1 MLFLLVGT
9 GRVRASERE
18 VRGRVVDETGKPVAG
33 AAVDCFWTA
42 NGPIRDGAGKPID
55 ITKEENARA
64 FWGHLGEM
72 EPMSGHEPVQ
82 TGTDGRFI
90 LTARDCFHSV
100 MAMDRSRRR
109 GGLVFLPKGRES
121 EPVEVRLGPMVRV
134 RGSFEGPAA
143 AQQPHWAHVYVH
155 VPADA
160 TRPLDSTR
168 LVSCGS
174 FEARFEVWLPP
185 GRYVIQGYSQDAR
198 YKDSGELMPNLQV
211 ALKGDTREVDLGRFR
226 LSPHRTEISS
236 RIAEAKAAGTWGEY
250 SKHYGQKPPRWH
262 VTDARGVN
270 STVQLTDFVGKWVLV
285 DFWGFDCMPC
295 LGTGLPKLMKF
306 YEDHEAQ
313 RNRFEV
319 LAICVDPDGT
329 LKSMT
334 DVDRRLEPIVK
345 HVWGGKHLPFPVLLD
360 SGFQTWERF
369 GLAGMGQT
377 LLFDPEGRLVEG
389 DETVLAEKLK
399 ERAGP
404 RTSSSP

>member
-1 MLFLLVGT
+1 MRHALSIF
-9 GRVRASERE
+9 
-18 VRGRVVDETGKPVAG
+18 
-33 AAVDCFWTA
+33 
-42 NGPIRDGAGKPID
+42 GPGEFFVKQRFTLDGEKHAIRPLIHQPI
-55 ITKEENARA
+55 K
-64 FWGHLGEM
+64 
-72 EPMSGHEPVQ
+72 

-90 LTARDCFHSV
+90 LTARDCFYTV
-100 MAMDRSRRR
+100 MAMDRSRRH

-121 EPVEVRLGPMVRV
+121 EPVEIRLCPLVRV

-143 AQQPHWAHVYVH
+143 AQQPFWSHVYVH
-155 VPADA
+155 VPADLS
-160 TRPLDSTR
+160 RPLDSTR

-185 GRYVIQGYSQDAR
+185 GRYVIQGYSQDAH
-198 YKDSGELMPNLQV
+198 YKDAGKLMPNLQV
-211 ALKGDTREVDLGRFR
+211 ALKGDTREVELGRFR
-226 LSPHRTEISS
+226 LFPHRTEISS
-236 RIAEAKAAGTWGEY
+236 RIAEAKAAGTWVEY

-262 VTDARGVN
+262 VTDARGVK

-313 RNRFEV
+313 RNRFEI

-334 DVDRRLEPIVK
+334 DVDRRLEPIVT

-360 SGFQTWERF
+360 SSFQTWERF

-399 ERAGP
+399 ERARP
-404 RTSSSP
+404 KTSSSP